1 MNASGT
7 TYYLPRETAEV
18 CNDERIKQCKNLSL
32 LLHKYPPQ
40 AVIQSSARKNQWLR
54 TLISNSLLD
63 ADLALHAYRR
73 WHAMTTAAQAQCFH
87 AKTDWHLA
95 QGLSNETVLETDLTV
110 HPLYGLPFIPG
121 SALKGLCRNYVTGE
135 ISEHLS
141 KNIDEDDEIVQRIF
155 GTPDQSGSVIFFDA
169 LPVEGK
175 ATFALDIINVHY
187 PDYYSRGKAPIND
200 QRPNP
205 LLFLTV
211 ADTIFAFALAP
222 RTLKY
227 SEQNDDVMMASQ
239 WLQEAL
245 QEWGIG
251 GKTSA
256 GYGYLTSQ
264 SVT

>member
-1 MNASGT
+1 MNTPGIA
-7 TYYLPRETAEV
+7 YYLPRETADA
-18 CNDERIKQCKNLSL
+18 CNDERMKQCKNLSL

-40 AVIQSSARKNQWLR
+40 AALQSSAQKNQWLR
-54 TLISNSLLD
+54 TILSNDVID
-63 ADLALHAYRR
+63 ANLTMHAYRR
-73 WHAMTTAAQAQCFH
+73 WHAMTTAAGAQQFH

-95 QGLSNETVLETDLTV
+95 QGLSNETVLETNLTL
-110 HPLYGLPFIPG
+110 HPLYGLPLIPG

-135 ISEHLS
+135 ISGHVS
-141 KNIDEDDEIVQRIF
+141 KNIEEDDETVRRIF
-155 GTPDQSGSVIFFDA
+155 GSPDQSGTVIFFDA

-187 PDYYSRGKAPIND
+187 PGYYSRGKAPIND

-205 LLFLTV
+205 VLFLTV

-222 RTLKY
+222 RNLKRV
-227 SEQNDDVMMASQ
+227 EQRDDVIMASK

-251 GKTSA
+251 GKTNA
-256 GYGYLTSQ
+256 GYGYFTPQ
-264 SVT
+264 

>member
-1 MNASGT
+1 MNAPEIA
-7 TYYLPRETAEV
+7 YYLPRQTADV
-18 CNDERIKQCKNLSL
+18 CNDERMKQCKNLSL

-40 AVIQSSARKNQWLR
+40 AALQNSAQKNQWLR
-54 TLISNSLLD
+54 TLLSNNVIDTNLSM
-63 ADLALHAYRR
+63 HAYRR
-73 WHAMTTAAQAQCFH
+73 WHAMTIAAGAQHFH

-95 QGLSNETVLETDLTV
+95 QGLSNETVLETNLTL
-110 HPLYGLPFIPG
+110 HPLYGLPLIPG

-135 ISEHLS
+135 ISEHIS
-141 KNIDEDDEIVQRIF
+141 KNSDEDDEIIRRIF
-155 GTPDQSGSVIFFDA
+155 GSPDQSGTVIFFDA

-187 PDYYSRGKAPIND
+187 PDYYSKGKAPIND

-222 RTLKY
+222 RNLKRA
-227 SEQNDDVMMASQ
+227 EQRDDVIVASQ

-256 GYGYLTSQ
+256 GYGYFTPQ
-264 SVT
+264 